1 MSADAGGIR
10 LALCGDVMLGRGI
23 DQILPHPGDPTLYG
37 PYADNAKGYVRLAE
51 RKHGPIPATR
61 GFDYVWGDALAE
73 FEAFAP
79 DLRLINLE
87 TAITA
92 QGKPWPRKPIQYRM
106 NPQNIDVLRC
116 AKIDF
121 CSLANNHI
129 MDWGYVSMGQTA
141 KTLATAGI
149 AWAGCGRN
157 RARAAAPSILTVSG
171 KGRAIVVSL
180 TTPSGHAPAQ
190 WAADAERPGVN
201 FVETNGRGLDEIKQS
216 VAGMKSPGDILIASI
231 HAGRNFG
238 HDIEPAERRV
248 FHRLIDEL
256 GFDLIH
262 CHSSHHVKA
271 IELHAGRPILYG
283 TGDVINDYEGI
294 TPSASEASYCPDFG
308 TIAFARFSAAT
319 GACSELFLRATRL
332 RRLRVQRAD
341 ADETATV
348 CTILNRESAQFGTRI
363 ENRDGLIA
371 VDFGASG

>member
-1 MSADAGGIR
+1 MVGDIR

-37 PYADNAKGYVRLAE
+37 PYADAKRYVRLAE
-51 RKHGPIPATR
+51 RKHGPIPVER

-73 FEAFAP
+73 FEAFEP

-92 QGKPWPRKPIQYRM
+92 QGKPWPGKSIQYRM

-121 CSLANNHI
+121 CALANNHI
-129 MDWGYVSMGQTA
+129 MDWGYVSMGETA

-157 RARAAAPSILTVSG
+157 RARAAAPAVLNVPG
-171 KGRAIVVSL
+171 KGRAIVVSMATL
-180 TTPSGHAPAQ
+180 SGHTPKP

-201 FVETNGRGLDEIKQS
+201 LVDMSDRGFDAVKHSVADIKQ
-216 VAGMKSPGDILIASI
+216 PGDILIASV
-231 HAGRNFG
+231 HAGANFG
-238 HDIEPAERRV
+238 HDIDPAERSFFR
-248 FHRLIDEL
+248 RLIDEA

-283 TGDVINDYEGI
+283 TGDLIDDYEGI
-294 TPSASEASYCPDFG
+294 ANSPPVATLRPELG
-308 TIAFARFSAAT
+308 TIALAQFSPT
-319 GACSELFLRATRL
+319 IGTCSELLLRATRV

-341 ADETATV
+341 PDETAIV
-348 CTILNRESAQFGTRI
+348 CAILDRESAQFGTRI

-371 VDFGASG
+371 VDFARSG